1 MALPTAYLMAAP
13 EATGIFT
20 RERLQSMTFE
30 TAEVAYK
37 HLRVEAMRCGFTIA
51 TNQSKRSNYMTIHCG
66 KGGRV
71 RGNDTKK
78 TGCPFRLYLTP
89 REEDGRC
96 VIRAECVEHNHPL
109 TPDKYSIFTLAP
121 DKQDLIRKMLDSG
134 VAPNAIQR
142 FLERSGETGV
152 STLQIRRLAG
162 RDKAFQNRETEDLRR
177 YMEDVGG
184 VFKRM
189 EIRLDEKCYV
199 HAVFT
204 AMDFEVENMRRFADV
219 IWLDGT
225 QRQNYLKWEIIPITL
240 IDSFKRI
247 RSGGM
252 FFVSRGDQEILEWVL
267 NVIKGNDEI
276 RAKLKTIITDED
288 SAFIPAFKAVFPTDD
303 SDDESDEESQVNHVL
318 CAFHKEQNFVRKL
331 MTCGLAGPEVEAAKD
346 LFKIICYSGHREAC
360 DDAVANL
367 KTLSPKLAKYVESS
381 IEPLL
386 PHFARS
392 YLAGVFTKG
401 YNTTSPAESHN
412 NMIKS
417 GMIDG
422 RIYTLKQMRID
433 ITATHRNAEI
443 CFREKIT
450 SSFVNTHFT
459 WTQHSVMLSPRVRE
473 AIDLAIQRAAD
484 FSVCL
489 ENRTVLHPDAP
500 KYSYKIS
507 DEGCSCGHQVHAGLP
522 CVHLLAFIKKDTDS
536 IEDNFPVDLIADCW
550 RIADEESVLIPV
562 GRDGQVIDD
571 HEEGDEVETA
581 VEELV
586 FPAGNPL
593 DEEQTSGFGERDL
606 ITALTDKDRFL
617 QQKERY
623 LVLFHLAKSV
633 ASISSRHPDVAE
645 KVRTDLTDML
655 HSLLGLPE
663 TTAGASQA
671 ASADEEG
678 GGDEGDEEG
687 GDDRGGDDEGGRDR
701 RARREVEEVDVQDVV
716 RRGRGRPKKQA
727 TVAEM
732 FKGRREC
739 VLCGRRHSIVECDN
753 YEEFRAAVEH
763 NLSIETGTSRC
774 GICKGI
780 GHNRSTCGWYFKNKK

>member
-247 RSGGM
+247 RSGGCSLLVAVTKRFLSGFSM
-252 FFVSRGDQEILEWVL
+252 SSRGTTRYEPNLRQSLLMRIVLSFQPLRLFSQPMIQMTNLMRKVRLTMCYARSIRNKTLFVSL
-267 NVIKGNDEI
+267 
-276 RAKLKTIITDED
+276 
-288 SAFIPAFKAVFPTDD
+288 
-303 SDDESDEESQVNHVL
+303 
-318 CAFHKEQNFVRKL
+318 
-331 MTCGLAGPEVEAAKD
+331 
-346 LFKIICYSGHREAC
+346 
-360 DDAVANL
+360 
-367 KTLSPKLAKYVESS
+367 
-381 IEPLL
+381 
-386 PHFARS
+386 
-392 YLAGVFTKG
+392 
-401 YNTTSPAESHN
+401 
-412 NMIKS
+412 
-417 GMIDG
+417 
-422 RIYTLKQMRID
+422 
-433 ITATHRNAEI
+433 
-443 CFREKIT
+443 
-450 SSFVNTHFT
+450 
-459 WTQHSVMLSPRVRE
+459 
-473 AIDLAIQRAAD
+473 
-484 FSVCL
+484 
-489 ENRTVLHPDAP
+489 
-500 KYSYKIS
+500 
-507 DEGCSCGHQVHAGLP
+507 
-522 CVHLLAFIKKDTDS
+522 
-536 IEDNFPVDLIADCW
+536 
-550 RIADEESVLIPV
+550 
-562 GRDGQVIDD
+562 
-571 HEEGDEVETA
+571 
-581 VEELV
+581 
-586 FPAGNPL
+586 
-593 DEEQTSGFGERDL
+593 
-606 ITALTDKDRFL
+606 
-617 QQKERY
+617 
-623 LVLFHLAKSV
+623 
-633 ASISSRHPDVAE
+633 
-645 KVRTDLTDML
+645 
-655 HSLLGLPE
+655 
-663 TTAGASQA
+663 
-671 ASADEEG
+671 
-678 GGDEGDEEG
+678 
-687 GDDRGGDDEGGRDR
+687 
-701 RARREVEEVDVQDVV
+701 
-716 RRGRGRPKKQA
+716 
-727 TVAEM
+727 
-732 FKGRREC
+732 
-739 VLCGRRHSIVECDN
+739 
-753 YEEFRAAVEH
+753 
-763 NLSIETGTSRC
+763 
-774 GICKGI
+774 
-780 GHNRSTCGWYFKNKK
+780 